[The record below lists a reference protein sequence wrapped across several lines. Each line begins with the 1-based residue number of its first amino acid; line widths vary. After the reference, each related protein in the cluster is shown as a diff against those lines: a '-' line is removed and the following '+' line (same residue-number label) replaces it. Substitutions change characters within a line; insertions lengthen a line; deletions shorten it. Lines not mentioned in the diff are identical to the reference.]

1 MNIIFISSQP
11 YPIGM
16 AGTKRIRLF
25 AEYLANKNVT
35 VNLFTIS
42 MSNYENDVSGVLNNV
57 KYQFVRRRYHHILF
71 GSRYLKHRI
80 ADLFDKQDANFIY
93 VYGGL
98 NIETKRLISY
108 SIKLG
113 YKIVLDLVE
122 DYSLHNEKI
131 RKRLAL
137 RYKLNTYLNQ
147 KMMHHVDGY
156 IVISKYLKENLKSK
170 NINNRKNQLI
180 PISAG
185 NLHFNPTKVDKRTNF
200 RFLYTGTFGVKDG
213 IDYMLTAY
221 KKLYEKYKNVE
232 LYLTGKVGR
241 ISKNYKYLQEID
253 STYNI
258 KYLGTIPD
266 NDYYNFLYNTD
277 VLLMTRIGSK
287 FANSGFPFK
296 LGEYLATGKP
306 VIATDVSDINL
317 YLKDKEDI
325 IMAQPSDAE
334 SLFKAM
340 EFTYLNYDNCIE
352 IGQNGKRTAK
362 KYFNPKTNGKL
373 LQDFLN
379 ALSDG

>member
-25 AEYLANKNVT
+25 AEYLANKNVI

-42 MSNYENDVSGVLNNV
+42 RSNHENDVSGVLNNV
-57 KYQFVRRRYHHILF
+57 KYQFVRRRYYHILF

-80 ADLFDKQDANFIY
+80 TDLFDKHDTNFIY
-93 VYGGL
+93 VYGGI

-170 NINNRKNQLI
+170 NVNNRKIQLI

-185 NLHFNPTKVDKRTNF
+185 NLHFKPAGVDKRTNF
-200 RFLYTGTFGVKDG
+200 RFLYTGTFGIKDG
-213 IDYMLTAY
+213 MDYMLTAY

-232 LYLTGKVGR
+232 LYLTGKVGI

-266 NDYYNFLYNTD
+266 NDYYNFLCNTD
-277 VLLMTRIGSK
+277 VLLMTRVYSEY
-287 FANSGFPFK
+287 ANSGFPFK

-306 VIATDVSDINL
+306 VIATAVSDITS
-317 YLKDKEDI
+317 YLKDNYDI
-325 IMAQPSDAE
+325 VLAKPSNVQ
-334 SLFKAM
+334 SLYKVM
-340 EFTYLNYDNCIE
+340 EKVYLNYQDYIK
-352 IGQNGKRTAK
+352 IGVNGRNTAL
-362 KYFNPKTNGKL
+362 KYFNPTENGKIL
-373 LQDFLN
+373 SDFLN
-379 ALSDG
+379 EISSR